1 MTVTVAE
8 RRVKKELQKLRKDPL
23 DGMTVEVG
31 DVPTEWFVTI
41 VGESDVLSTCLLVGF
56 GAFLR
61 AVAVSSSLELM
72 FPW

>member
-41 VGESDVLSTCLLVGF
+41 VGESDVLSSCFLVRVVFFCVSLL
-56 GAFLR
+56 FLR
-61 AVAVSSSLELM
+61 VSS
-72 FPW
+72 